1 MIPDTNFYIQRT
13 TAELTTS
20 KATSIFKAYWRKKE
34 EKKRI
39 KPLNRP
45 KRKAAMNY
53 NQKLRTGKLSPNY
66 ATVWV
71 AMGQRE
77 GTVFP
82 FCSKFFF
89 QLFLFTYDICN
100 LLLSPIYIS
109 YRMSWGK
116 MDGIICLWPTEGFKF
131 LSRLLVI
138 YNPELCPYTDE
149 CQFFCFINLT
159 YPLWPT
165 SCRRWN
171 LCSIYAKNLLSLFE
185 NISFKRQLKQM

>member
-1 MIPDTNFYIQRT
+1 MITIATIVFYTTTKKEQALRREKSLYYIYKHYSSHDTWHQLLHTTDNRT
-13 TAELTTS
+13 TTR
-20 KATSIFKAYWRKKE
+20 KATSIFEAYWRKK

-45 KRKAAMNY
+45 KRKAAMN
-53 NQKLRTGKLSPNY
+53 NQKLRPGKLSPNY

-89 QLFLFTYDICN
+89 QIFLFHILIYVI

-138 YNPELCPYTDE
+138 YNPELCPFTDE
-149 CQFFCFINLT
+149 CPIFIL
-159 YPLWPT
+159 
-165 SCRRWN
+165 
-171 LCSIYAKNLLSLFE
+171 
-185 NISFKRQLKQM
+185 

>member
-1 MIPDTNFYIQRT
+1 MIPDTNFYIQQGT
-13 TAELTTS
+13 TAQLTTS
-20 KATSIFKAYWRKKE
+20 KATSIFEAYWRKK

-45 KRKAAMNY
+45 PKRKAAMN
-53 NQKLRTGKLSPNY
+53 NQKLRPGKLSPNY

-82 FCSKFFF
+82 FCSKFFIWSIF
-89 QLFLFTYDICN
+89 CSYTDICD

-116 MDGIICLWPTEGFKF
+116 MDGIICIWPTE
-131 LSRLLVI
+131 RLM
-138 YNPELCPYTDE
+138 PCPFTGLE
-149 CQFFCFINLT
+149 MFWAGL
-159 YPLWPT
+159 
-165 SCRRWN
+165 
-171 LCSIYAKNLLSLFE
+171 NLLCQTKHLFMYWGSHKHCVPHKK
-185 NISFKRQLKQM
+185 IICIQ

>member
-13 TAELTTS
+13 TAQLTTS
-20 KATSIFKAYWRKKE
+20 KATSIFEAYWRKKE

-82 FCSKFFF
+82 FCSKFHFEIL
-89 QLFLFTYDICN
+89 LF
-100 LLLSPIYIS
+100 IY
-109 YRMSWGK
+109 
-116 MDGIICLWPTEGFKF
+116 
-131 LSRLLVI
+131 LLVYVI
-138 YNPELCPYTDE
+138 CCYVL
-149 CQFFCFINLT
+149 FVFLT
-159 YPLWPT
+159 GCLEVKWMGLFVSDQQKDLN
-165 SCRRWN
+165 SCRDYWWFII
-171 LCSIYAKNLLSLFE
+171 LSYAHL
-185 NISFKRQLKQM
+185 QMNVKFFVL